1 MSDVPFSTL
10 RMDES
15 VTVCFLRMS
24 GNSGDMGSIAVG
36 KWRAPLHTVVDGAL
50 YMQHLANDAHGIR
63 TCRGID
69 GKAHKFTVQVA

>member
-36 KWRAPLHTVVDGAL
+36 KWRAFTYCSRWCAVHAAL
-50 YMQHLANDAHGIR
+50 GE
-63 TCRGID
+63 
-69 GKAHKFTVQVA
+69 